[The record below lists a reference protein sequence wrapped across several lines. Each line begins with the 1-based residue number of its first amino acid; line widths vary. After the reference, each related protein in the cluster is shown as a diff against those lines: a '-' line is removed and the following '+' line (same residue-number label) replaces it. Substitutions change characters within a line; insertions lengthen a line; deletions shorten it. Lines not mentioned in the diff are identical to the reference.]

1 VEDRA
6 GENDAVVQA
15 RSTAKAI
22 EPNSRAGFFIMGAV
36 SAVGLIERFVDAPE
50 SQGAV
55 PFYWRCGFD
64 LAASSCAAEEIS
76 LLVGWPGRLRR
87 CILIC

>member
-1 VEDRA
+1 MRD
-6 GENDAVVQA
+6 GETHSSTCAYSNKTRI
-15 RSTAKAI
+15 RSTSA
-22 EPNSRAGFFIMGAV
+22 SWGAV

-50 SQGAV
+50 SRGAV

-64 LAASSCAAEEIS
+64 PAASSCAAEETG
-76 LLVGWPGRLRR
+76 LLVGWPGRLRQ